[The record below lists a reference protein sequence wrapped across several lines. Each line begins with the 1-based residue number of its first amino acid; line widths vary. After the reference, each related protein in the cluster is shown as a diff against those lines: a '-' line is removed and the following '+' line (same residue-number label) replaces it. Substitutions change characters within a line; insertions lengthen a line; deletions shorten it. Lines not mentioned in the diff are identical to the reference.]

1 MPEVT
6 RQDRIAVITVVIVV
20 VLISMFFF
28 RPLLSSIESPSNPTY
43 PEYTGRAVI
52 LAPANTVLWN
62 VSGPGKIASLI
73 PFVVNKT
80 ATLTGSWESNN
91 LTLLKILPYTINK
104 TIINEYMSSIQR
116 NISEYSDQG
125 NFDMQLLTG
134 KYYLIIGPVNNTQ
147 VQIVVKNTIEATYC

>member
-1 MPEVT
+1 MLKITKRV
-6 RQDRIAVITVVIVV
+6 RITIFTVVIIVA
-20 VLISMFFF
+20 LISVFFF
-28 RPLLSSIESPSNPTY
+28 WPFHSSSEKLSNQIY

-104 TIINEYMSSIQR
+104 KIINEYMSSIQR

-125 NFDMQLLTG
+125 NFDMQLPTG

-147 VQIVVKNTIEATYC
+147 VQITVKSTIEATYS